1 VLWNAIRSATLE
13 WRGGLSWAA
22 QNNKEADLVRRKIV
36 VTMLAVIM
44 SGSAMIAQP
53 AAAEGGCKEFGQ
65 DTAGLAQLLGSD
77 FGAATSSNPDV
88 SGFVHEFHETL
99 CG

>member
-1 VLWNAIRSATLE
+1 MLWNAIRSATLE

-22 QNNKEADLVRRKIV
+22 RNNEEADLMRRKIV
-36 VTMLAVIM
+36 VTMLAMIM
-44 SGSAMIAQP
+44 SGSVMIAQP
-53 AAAEGGCKEFGQ
+53 AAAEGGCQTFGQ
-65 DTAGLAQLLGSD
+65 DTARLAQLLGSD

-88 SGFVHEFHETL
+88 SGFVHGLHETL